1 MNSLVPVCWLA
12 LSPLLACPDASPEQQ
27 IKEHVV
33 TGYKAVDEF
42 SVVYLMVVNEVDPG
56 GTICMGPIAYRYNR
70 AQKKLAIGGD
80 GDPRLLVE
88 DNLAFIWLWKNE
100 DETST
105 YLEFKK
111 SRAID
116 WRDIDEAIQLIKKQ
130 YPLAGPSF
138 CLPGPVLPFLDGGVE
153 QLFSE
158 KTRVVTRDDRNDD
171 FFVAGHPERTV
182 LIGIQ
187 DKSKLDPKKYPRCIK
202 TENAVSTW
210 QYAIH
215 HETGLISVAMGVV
228 PRMQVLGVP
237 GNKVDIGLIRA
248 CIYHAGGERS
258 REFPEV
264 SLRLP
269 QTART
274 IAIDELKNALHME
287 MTRGGLKKLID
298 QHAETDKELNAII
311 ETEKKLA
318 KKIIEQKANAA
329 RNPKELKKLRL
340 ELEST
345 QGTRKTYSY
354 VEAAMRRLI
363 EEVRQKQKK
372 SNGN

>member
-1 MNSLVPVCWLA
+1 MHSLLPVCWLA
-12 LSPLLACPDASPEQQ
+12 LSGMLACPAASPERQLQ
-27 IKEHVV
+27 EHV
-33 TGYKAVDEF
+33 TSGYKAVDEF

-80 GDPRLLVE
+80 GDPLLLVE
-88 DNLAFIWLWKNE
+88 GNTAFIWLWKNE

-130 YPLAGPSF
+130 YPLAGPTF

-153 QLFSE
+153 QIFSK
-158 KTRVVTRDDRNDD
+158 KTRVVTRDDDSDD
-171 FFVAGHPERTV
+171 FFVAGHPQRTV

-248 CIYHAGGERS
+248 GTYHAGGERS

-274 IAIDELKNALHME
+274 IVMDELKSALHKE
-287 MTRGGLKKLID
+287 MMRGGLKKLID
-298 QHAETDKELNAII
+298 KYAEVDKELQAII
-311 ETEKKLA
+311 ESENNLTKKVV
-318 KKIIEQKANAA
+318 EQKANAA
-329 RNPKELKKLRL
+329 RNPKEFKNLQL
-340 ELEST
+340 ELKTT
-345 QGTRKTYSY
+345 QGTKKTYTY
-354 VEAAMRRLI
+354 VEAAMHHLI
-363 EEVRQKQKK
+363 EEVREKQKK
-372 SNGN
+372 INEN